1 MVKELRRPSLQ
12 DQCTLSLRERIDQ
25 ERIRLLHKQSWI
37 SVTAS
42 VVNAFFLAYLLRNH
56 ISAATLAGWLAA
68 VILVSSARTLLIYY
82 FPRQSPSFE
91 GTQRWA
97 RWNIASLGL
106 SGILWGA
113 SAWLLFPTESVT
125 HQVFL
130 IVVLCGMVAGAAM
143 AFATMLRAFLA
154 FSIPALLPLFLR
166 LVTIPGEVHF
176 FMSLTTLFFWGLNF
190 MIAGNYR
197 QTRLKLLHLKDN
209 LADRVAQRTAE
220 LEMTNTRLEAENRH
234 RLRMEEQL
242 RQERDRL
249 ETITGNIGAGLAVIS
264 QDYKIMWANRV
275 LKTIFGE
282 VEGRSCF
289 ETIYKGMDPE
299 SCNARQV
306 LAHGHEKSTQERAG
320 HDAQGN
326 PIWSQSIATPIRDG
340 GGRVTAALELV
351 LPITD
356 LKKAQEEKQLAA
368 IQREETR
375 KLEAVATLAGGTAH
389 QFNNALAV
397 IMGNAELLQCDCSQM
412 ENVQRLVKPIM
423 QSATHMSHLTG
434 QLLAYAKGGK
444 YKAKPTAMHAFIVDT
459 LALIEHTVP
468 PHITIVTQLDCR
480 RPYVKMD
487 VTQMQMVLSAIVAN
501 AVEAMDHGG
510 RIQIGCRSHP
520 IDASQSAG
528 HGGVD
533 AGDYIAVTINDE
545 GTGMDAQTLQR
556 IFEPFFSTK
565 FQGRGLGMAAVYG
578 IVRNHGGH
586 VAIASQPGLG
596 TQVSIY
602 LPETAAPQEA
612 VASKPEPA
620 SMANG
625 TVLLVEDEPLVL
637 EVNHNILKRLG
648 YQVITAQTGREALD
662 RLGDTRIAIDAV
674 LLDIKLPDMD
684 GATLYP
690 FSRKQRPH
698 TKVIVCSGYALDGPT
713 QALMDAGADGFIQK
727 PFSIEDL
734 AEKLTA
740 VLPPH

>member
-1 MVKELRRPSLQ
+1 MVKELGHPSLQ
-12 DQCTLSLRERIDQ
+12 DRCTLSRRERIDH

-37 SVTAS
+37 GVVAT

-56 ISAATLAGWLAA
+56 ISPATLAGWLAA
-68 VILVSSARTLLIYY
+68 VILTSSARTLLVYY
-82 FPRQSPSFE
+82 FPRQNLSFE
-91 GTQRWA
+91 GAQRWA

-113 SAWLLFPTESVT
+113 GAWLLFPTESVL

-143 AFATMLRAFLA
+143 AFAAMLRAFFA

-176 FMSLTTLFFWGLNF
+176 FMSLMTVFFWGLSF
-190 MIAGNYR
+190 LIAGNYR
-197 QTRLKLLHLKDN
+197 QTRLKLLQLKDN

-220 LEMTNTRLEAENRH
+220 LEMANTQLKAENSH
-234 RLRMEEQL
+234 RLRMEDQL

-282 VEGRSCF
+282 VEGQSCF
-289 ETIYKGMDPE
+289 ETIYQGVDPE

-306 LAHGHEKSTQERAG
+306 LAHGCEKSTQERAG

-326 PIWSQSIATPIRDG
+326 LIWSQSIATPIRDG

-368 IQREETR
+368 IQLEEAR

-397 IMGNAELLQCDCSQM
+397 IMGNAELLQYDCAQM
-412 ENVQRLVKPIM
+412 DNVQKLVKPIVR
-423 QSATHMSHLTG
+423 SAAQMSQMTG

-444 YKAKPTAMHAFIVDT
+444 YKAKPTPMHAFILDT
-459 LALIEHTVP
+459 LALLEHTVP
-468 PHITIVTQLDCR
+468 PHITIETQLDCR

-510 RIQIGCRSHP
+510 RIQIGCWLQP
-520 IDASQSAG
+520 IDASQSSRNSGVQAG
-528 HGGVD
+528 NYV
-533 AGDYIAVTINDE
+533 AVTINDE

-556 IFEPFFSTK
+556 VFEPFFSTK

-578 IVRNHGGH
+578 IVHNHGGH

-596 TQVSIY
+596 TKVTLY
-602 LPETAAPQEA
+602 LPETEAPQA
-612 VASKPEPA
+612 SALSKPERPPR
-620 SMANG
+620 ANG
-625 TVLLVEDEPLVL
+625 SILLVEDEPLVM
-637 EVNHNILKRLG
+637 EVNQNILKRLG
-648 YQVITAQTGREALD
+648 YQVITAQTGQEALD
-662 RLGDTRIAIDAV
+662 RLGDTRIAIDVV

-690 FSRKQRPH
+690 ISRKQRPH

-734 AEKLTA
+734 SKKITA
-740 VLPPH
+740 VLLPH

>member
-1 MVKELRRPSLQ
+1 MVKDLRHTDPQ
-12 DQCTLSLRERIDQ
+12 DQRTLSRRERIDH

-37 SVTAS
+37 GVAAT

-56 ISAATLAGWLAA
+56 IAPPTLAGWLAA
-68 VILVSSARTLLIYY
+68 IILASSARTLLVYY
-82 FPRQSPSFE
+82 FPRQSLSFE
-91 GTQRWA
+91 GSRRWA
-97 RWNIASLGL
+97 RWNIASIGL

-113 SAWLLFPTESVT
+113 GAWLLFPTESVI

-143 AFATMLRAFLA
+143 AFAAMLRAFLA

-176 FMSLTTLFFWGLNF
+176 FMSLMTVFFWGLSF
-190 MIAGNYR
+190 LIAGNYR
-197 QTRLKLLHLKDN
+197 QTRLKLLQLKDN

-220 LEMTNTRLEAENRH
+220 LEMANTRLKAENSD
-234 RLRMEEQL
+234 RLRMEDQL

-289 ETIYKGMDPE
+289 ETIYKGVDPE
-299 SCNARQV
+299 SCNALQV
-306 LAHGHEKSTQERAG
+306 LAHGCEKSTQERAG

-340 GGRVTAALELV
+340 GGKVTAALELV
-351 LPITD
+351 LPITE
-356 LKKAQEEKQLAA
+356 LKKAQEEKHLAA
-368 IQREETR
+368 IQLEEAR

-397 IMGNAELLQCDCSQM
+397 IMGNAELLQYDCSQM
-412 ENVQRLVKPIM
+412 DNVQKLVKPII
-423 QSATHMSHLTG
+423 QSAAQMSQMTG

-444 YKAKPTAMHAFIVDT
+444 YKAKPTPMHAFIVDT
-459 LALIEHTVP
+459 LALLEHTVP
-468 PHITIVTQLDCR
+468 PHVTIVTQLDCH
-480 RPYVKMD
+480 RPCVKMD

-520 IDASQSAG
+520 IDASQSSR
-528 HGGVD
+528 HGGVE
-533 AGDYIAVTINDE
+533 AGNYVAVSINDE
-545 GTGMDAQTLQR
+545 GTGMDARTLQR

-578 IVRNHGGH
+578 IVRNHAGH
-586 VAIASQPGLG
+586 VAIASQPGFG
-596 TQVSIY
+596 TQVTIY
-602 LPETAAPQEA
+602 LPETEAPQES
-612 VASKPEPA
+612 VVSKPERPP
-620 SMANG
+620 MANG
-625 TVLLVEDEPLVL
+625 TVLLVEDEPLVM

-690 FSRKQRPH
+690 ASRKQRPL

-734 AEKLTA
+734 AEKLAA